1 MQICPQ
7 FSFLGYYAHGYL
19 QKKKNPKQYTL
30 KINQSVFL
38 ELGNWKGEFNKF
50 ISGLSIA
57 NPFKHK
63 KMIANLVV
71 CLEDFS

>member
-19 QKKKNPKQYTL
+19 QKQTQTTKQYTL

-38 ELGNWKGEFNKF
+38 ELSNWKDEYNKS
-50 ISGLSIA
+50 ISGLSIPK
-57 NPFKHK
+57 PFKNK
-63 KMIANLVV
+63 KIIANLVM
-71 CLEDFS
+71 C